1 MTRSVAYEAGAS
13 FPYLGKEY
21 TLEIRRYRSYAR
33 PGVMAEGNKL
43 VVLTARTETS
53 VIEEAVKNWY
63 ENRAKQVL
71 TDRVEQYRRQL
82 GETIGAVRIKNVKS
96 RWGSCSSKRILNFN
110 WRLVMAPP
118 EILDYVVVHEL
129 CHLQQMNHSAA
140 FWSLVEGILPDYKQ
154 RRDWLKTCGL
164 IERYQ

>member
-1 MTRSVAYEAGAS
+1 MRK
-13 FPYLGKEY
+13 FPIGIQTFFFFFKQK
-21 TLEIRRYRSYAR
+21 TAFEIHS
-33 PGVMAEGNKL
+33 GDWSSDV
-43 VVLTARTETS
+43 
-53 VIEEAVKNWY
+53 
-63 ENRAKQVL
+63 
-71 TDRVEQYRRQL
+71 
-82 GETIGAVRIKNVKS
+82 
-96 RWGSCSSKRILNFN
+96 CSSDLKRNLNFN